1 MKYTVLLLRPDY
13 IASDY
18 GQDTYLAWV
27 EAPSVEEAQVLA
39 QREAYRSDVPLD
51 DDGHDESSCRPDYHV
66 LLVVEG
72 HMVNMAVQE

>member
-27 EAPSVEEAQVLA
+27 EADDVAEAQVLA
-39 QREAYRSDVPLD
+39 QLEAAEADREKEPSDYYTLFVAA
-51 DDGHDESSCRPDYHV
+51 GHLNDLKES
-66 LLVVEG
+66 
-72 HMVNMAVQE
+72 

>member
-27 EAPSVEEAQVLA
+27 EADDVAEAQVLA
-39 QREAYRSDVPLD
+39 QLEAAEADREKEPSGYYTLFVAA
-51 DDGHDESSCRPDYHV
+51 GHLNDLKES
-66 LLVVEG
+66 
-72 HMVNMAVQE
+72 